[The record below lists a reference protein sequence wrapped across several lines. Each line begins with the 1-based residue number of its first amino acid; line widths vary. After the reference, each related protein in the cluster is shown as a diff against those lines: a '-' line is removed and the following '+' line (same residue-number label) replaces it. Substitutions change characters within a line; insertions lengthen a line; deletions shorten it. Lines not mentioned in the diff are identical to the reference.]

1 MFTRPASRRVQM
13 LKISN
18 KNQTVVSYYPNAEVQ
33 NCTLLMVTGNGI
45 WRFSESIHNV
55 EPSNCKDLMWLETA
69 TVVMTVIFGVADRI
83 ISGFT
88 VSGIAINRR
97 IQISR
102 GPTSV
107 IKSSHIIS
115 AILSE
120 VPHRQHH
127 LKSFTAG
134 GNCWDSQNLLL
145 SCMTLA
151 QEPSQASKYF
161 SPPFKYV

>member
-1 MFTRPASRRVQM
+1 M
-13 LKISN
+13 
-18 KNQTVVSYYPNAEVQ
+18 
-33 NCTLLMVTGNGI
+33 
-45 WRFSESIHNV
+45 
-55 EPSNCKDLMWLETA
+55 DLMWLETA
-69 TVVMTVIFGVADRI
+69 VVMTLIFVVADRV

-88 VSGIAINRR
+88 ESGIAINRR
-97 IQISR
+97 TQISR

-115 AILSE
+115 VTLSE
-120 VPHRQHH
+120 VLHRHHH

-134 GNCWDSQNLLL
+134 GNCWDSQNLLS

-161 SPPFKYV
+161 SLPFKYV